1 MRIDDHSASDVLVV
15 CTANRCRSV
24 MTEALLARRL
34 AAAGVAGRVRSAGLL
49 GQGEPVPPEAV
60 AAITGYGLDLTRHRS
75 RLVTAAELRGAD
87 LVLAMARE
95 HVRHAVVTEPT
106 AWPRTFTLRE
116 LLRRG
121 QQGGPRMPGEPLAS
135 WLARLQNGRDRVA
148 LLGDSP
154 DDDVADPMGGP
165 AHGYVM
171 TATLLDELVGALVD
185 LCWGRPGRWLPGPP

>member
-1 MRIDDHSASDVLVV
+1 MRIDDHSAPDVLVV

-34 AAAGVAGRVRSAGLL
+34 ATVGVAARVRSAGLL

-60 AAITGYGLDLTRHRS
+60 AAMAGYGLDLTRYRS
-75 RLVTAAELRGAD
+75 RLMTAADLGGAD
-87 LVLAMARE
+87 LVLSMARE
-95 HVRHAVVTEPT
+95 HVRHAVVTEPA

-121 QQGGPRMPGEPLAS
+121 QHAGPRLPGEPLAS
-135 WLARLQNGRDRVA
+135 WLARIQNGRDRVA

-154 DDDVADPMGGP
+154 GDDVADPMGGP
-165 AHGYVM
+165 ADAYVT

-185 LCWGRPGRWLPGPP
+185 LCWGQPSQARPS